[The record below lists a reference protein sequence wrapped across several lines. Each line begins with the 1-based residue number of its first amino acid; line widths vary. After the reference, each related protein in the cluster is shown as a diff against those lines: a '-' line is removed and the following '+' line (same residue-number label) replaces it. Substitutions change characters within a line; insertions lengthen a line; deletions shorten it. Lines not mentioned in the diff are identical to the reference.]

1 MPKKQ
6 YGLLTAVNLIKYR
19 FVTFNE
25 FKPGDKVV
33 TENKPVDSWKKYLN
47 EKNVQLYVSE

>member
-6 YGLLTAVNLIKYR
+6 YAIDSSKFDKIS